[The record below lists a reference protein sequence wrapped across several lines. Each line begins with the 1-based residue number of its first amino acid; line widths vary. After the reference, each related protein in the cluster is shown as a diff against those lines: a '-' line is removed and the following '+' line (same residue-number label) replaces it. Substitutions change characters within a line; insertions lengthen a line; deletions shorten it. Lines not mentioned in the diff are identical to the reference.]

1 MIKYFCDVCGAET
14 NVGGNAPRSPA
25 SDLCGLED
33 VCPRCEGLV
42 RNLDTAGLVLTE
54 LQRLAQDPPAPAPG
68 PGPMGRG
75 SAEKREILA
84 AVNIFRQ
91 ERGSG
96 AIPLLSKLAQVE
108 ESVLRDI
115 IESRKVPLDVW
126 RKVGKA
132 LGVDKGG

>member
-1 MIKYFCDVCGAET
+1 M
-14 NVGGNAPRSPA
+14 
-25 SDLCGLED
+25 
-33 VCPRCEGLV
+33 

-132 LGVDKGG
+132 LGVEKGG